1 MSRNI
6 RVDIV
11 DYDDSSISM
20 IFSGQL
26 SVNRLYRN
34 VKGRTKPY
42 IQAKHIVYNY
52 MNKKYSHVINHDFKK
67 YEKYYCEYIFIFN
80 NKKPRDVS
88 NYIKFFE
95 DLVFRLMIK
104 DDDNKVYKI
113 NVVKDI
119 YRDISSNY
127 VIIRWHDYTDD
138 IISRDVE
145 LRNKLSSLAHF
156 GSKNKDNKSKK

>member
-1 MSRNI
+1 MSKNI
-6 RVDIV
+6 RVEIV
-11 DYDDSSISM
+11 DYDDNSVSM
-20 IFSGQL
+20 TFSGQL

-42 IQAKHIVYNY
+42 IQAKHVVYNY
-52 MNKKYSHVINHDFKK
+52 MNKKYKHIIDHDFNR

-80 NKKPRDVS
+80 NKRPRDVS

-113 NVVKDI
+113 NIVKDI
-119 YRDISSNY
+119 YREISYNY
-127 VIIRWHDYTDD
+127 VIVRWTEYNEDLILKDK
-138 IISRDVE
+138 SLQNRLE
-145 LRNKLSSLAHF
+145 SLKLSHYS
-156 GSKNKDNKSKK
+156 KDNKNR